1 MLGIDGDTRVY
12 YEGPAQTGIA
22 IWPTQF
28 ISWATVL
35 RSEGDYANVPA
46 ATNLGNARL
55 LFREDH
61 FDSVTR
67 IRRGRFYNRA
77 NDAQPQLWAVQA
89 HPALPSDSRLVGAG
103 GLMKKQLYGFHD
115 WAARVNL
122 REPLAEITIVLGVR
136 EAMTL
141 WRVLGIEQIST
152 GEDLVTLKSRS
163 NMGVLPEVAQDRLPD
178 AARNRVMEAIGHA
191 VETAYRASPESI
203 IDRCR
208 DLSATVLGAY
218 FQESVLNAS
227 HKDLG
232 DLARIAKNE
241 KRHLIEN
248 SARIINLLHSRG
260 KPNEQSK
267 RGVATP
273 HAEDAT
279 LALECASTIIRE
291 VGWAVL

>member
-12 YEGPAQTGIA
+12 YEGPAQTGVA
-22 IWPTQF
+22 IWPAQF
-28 ISWATVL
+28 ISLATVL
-35 RSEGDYANVPA
+35 RSEGDYADVPA

-77 NDAQPQLWAVQA
+77 SDAQPQLWAVQA
-89 HPALPSDSRLVGAG
+89 HPALPSDSRLIGAG
-103 GLMKKQLYGFHD
+103 GLIKKQLYGFHD
-115 WAARVNL
+115 WAARANL
-122 REPLAEITIVLGVR
+122 REPLTEITIVLGVR

-141 WRVLGIEQIST
+141 WRVLGIERIST
-152 GEDLVTLKSRS
+152 GEDLVTLKSKS
-163 NMGVLPEVAQDRLPD
+163 NMGVLPEVAQDRLPE
-178 AARNRVMEAIGHA
+178 AARNRVMEAVGHV
-191 VETAYRASPESI
+191 VEMAYRASPESI

-208 DLSATVLGAY
+208 DLSAIVLGAY
-218 FQESVLNAS
+218 FQELVLNAS

-273 HAEDAT
+273 RDEDAT
-279 LALECASTIIRE
+279 LALECAGTIIRE